1 MSKPIIPVL
10 ASHAAVA
17 CAASGRGHHH
27 AVELYPP
34 SRAAAVPAD
43 PPSWAASHTTT
54 AGRPDPFPAD
64 VGCRRGGTGR
74 RDPGG
79 AGPARARRHLVRR
92 RCRRGVV
99 AAGERLHGRAD
110 RPVLAL
116 AEAAVRPARSVLS

>member
-27 AVELYPP
+27 TVELYPP
-34 SRAAAVPAD
+34 SRAAAVLAGPPSRAAAVLAD
-43 PPSWAASHTTT
+43 PPSRAASQTTT

-74 RDPGG
+74 RDAGG
-79 AGPARARRHLVRR
+79 ARPARSGCHLVRGR
-92 RCRRGVV
+92 RRRGVV

-110 RPVLAL
+110 RPIL
-116 AEAAVRPARSVLS
+116 